1 MNKNS
6 LGAIL
11 IACSFVLS
19 PFSFA
24 KSHSK
29 PTSTPCGGAE
39 VKMLVEKLA
48 LDTKQQANVC
58 DIKSQLRANMQSNW
72 ENLRTVHMQIN
83 QEVMSDKMNET
94 KLDVLIDAKVQLFT
108 AMMKARAMSDHQIYT
123 SLNAEQKTKFQA
135 MIKQQEEK
143 WGRAPQH

>member
-1 MNKNS
+1 
-6 LGAIL
+6 
-11 IACSFVLS
+11 
-19 PFSFA
+19 
-24 KSHSK
+24 
-29 PTSTPCGGAE
+29 
-39 VKMLVEKLA
+39 
-48 LDTKQQANVC
+48 
-58 DIKSQLRANMQSNW
+58 
-72 ENLRTVHMQIN
+72 MQIN

-123 SLNAEQKTKFQA
+123 SLYADQKTKFQA